1 MPDYSQGK
9 IYKLTAGDL
18 TYYGSTSKLLN
29 DRISQHKYDAK
40 NNKNMSS
47 QKLFE
52 SGSEVIIELIEDYP
66 CKSKEELEK
75 REGFYIR
82 NFECVNEKIAGR
94 TDKQWREDNKEIIFN
109 KKKQY
114 REDNREVILEKKKQY
129 YENNREVIL
138 EKQKQYTE
146 ANREVILEKKKQY
159 CKANKEAKAV
169 YDNQYRKA
177 NKDRIKAYKNEKI
190 ECECGAMICRDSMTR
205 HCNSL
210 KHKKYIESL

>member
-129 YENNREVIL
+129 
-138 EKQKQYTE
+138 
-146 ANREVILEKKKQY
+146 